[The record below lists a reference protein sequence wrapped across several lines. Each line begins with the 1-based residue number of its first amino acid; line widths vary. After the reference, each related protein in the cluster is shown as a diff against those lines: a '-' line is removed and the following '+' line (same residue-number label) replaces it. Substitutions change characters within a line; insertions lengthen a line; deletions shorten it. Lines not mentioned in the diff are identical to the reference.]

1 MMGKTKNDTNE
12 PTQLPQMKTQLRLP
26 PIIMGGAGFSYQLH
40 PQPDQIP
47 ISKIIRRAFD
57 LGIRAIDTSPY
68 YEPSEQLLG
77 QALASSEVRDKYS
90 REDYILMTKAGRI
103 SAEEFNYSPEWI
115 QKSVARSL
123 SRLVTSYLDVVFCHD
138 VEFVSCQQAVEAVGA
153 LFELKR
159 QGQIRFVGISGY
171 SIESIVRVA
180 QKVRQVY
187 NQPIDVVQNW
197 AQLTL
202 QNSRLETVGIPALHA
217 EGVAVICNSSPLATG
232 LLRSTSVP
240 SGTLGD
246 WHPSPA
252 GLRAAVREASDWVES
267 QGSTLAN
274 LAFRFSIA
282 RATKISSSGK
292 NTRVHTIVGVSSIS
306 DIEDNVRATTA
317 ILRRS
322 MPLSNEPATAE
333 KVNVL
338 ALTEIQEDVEQR
350 DLVLCQ
356 GVRRILGDWVDYD
369 FEKKTKQA
377 RL

>member
-1 MMGKTKNDTNE
+1 MMGELKNDTNG
-12 PTQLPQMKTQLRLP
+12 PAHLAQMGNQLILP

-57 LGIRAIDTSPY
+57 RGIRAIDTSPY

-77 QALASSEVRDKYS
+77 HALASPEIRDKYS

-103 SAEEFNYSPEWI
+103 SADEFNYSPDWI
-115 QKSVARSL
+115 QTSVARSL
-123 SRLVTSYLDVVFCHD
+123 SRLGTPYLDVVFCHD
-138 VEFVSCQQAVEAVGA
+138 VEYVSCNQAVEAVGA

-159 QGQIRFVGISGY
+159 QGKVRFVGISGY
-171 SIESIVRVA
+171 SIESLVRVA
-180 QKVRQVY
+180 RRVRQVY
-187 NQPIDVVQNW
+187 KQPLDVVQNW

-202 QNSRLETVGIPALHA
+202 QNSRLETVGIPALHE
-217 EGVAVICNSSPLATG
+217 EGVAVICNSSPLASG

-240 SGTLGD
+240 SGKLGD

-252 GLRAAVREASDWVES
+252 GLREAVRAASDWVES
-267 QGSTLAN
+267 QGSTLVN
-274 LAFRFSIA
+274 LALRFSIA
-282 RATKISSSGK
+282 RAMKISWSDK
-292 NTRVHTIVGVSSIS
+292 RTRVHTIVGVSSIS
-306 DIEDNVRATTA
+306 DIEDNVKATTA
-317 ILRRS
+317 ILQRFN
-322 MPLSNEPATAE
+322 PLSNDPTTEGA
-333 KVNVL
+333 NVS
-338 ALTEIQEDVEQR
+338 ALTEIREEVEQR

-377 RL
+377 KL